1 MHLAPPAFASALVR
15 RDPGRSAM
23 LLLALFA
30 AAWAF
35 VEGVFGARLQ
45 LHYSLMQVVWCRYAV
60 HLACLLLIVGWRAP
74 SRLWR
79 TQRVGF
85 QLSRSVL
92 MLVMPASFALSLA
105 AGDRPG
111 TVWAMFWVAPLMIL
125 GFARGALGE
134 RVPRWVWAVAAI
146 GSGVAAVMAEP
157 SLPHSLAG
165 ALLPL
170 AMALSFSVYVVMTR
184 SLRDEP
190 VQANL
195 FFTALGVFAL
205 LTPLMPFVWVMPNLH
220 DAALLAGIGIV
231 GLLALWALD
240 RACERAPVAQVAPT
254 LHVHLLCMAL
264 VEWGAAGE
272 AFTHRDMLGAVW
284 IALALLALWLWQPV
298 VASVERIVSK

>member
-1 MHLAPPAFASALVR
+1 MTMDVAPLHPVASLAQRA
-15 RDPGRSAM
+15 PGRSAM

-30 AAWAF
+30 LAWAV

-60 HLACLLLIVGWRAP
+60 HLACLGLLVGWRAP

-79 TQRVGF
+79 TRRLGF
-85 QLSRSVL
+85 QLSRSLL

-111 TVWAMFWVAPLMIL
+111 TVWALFWVAPLMVL
-125 GFARGALGE
+125 GFARLALGE

-157 SLPHSLAG
+157 ALPRSLAG
-165 ALLPL
+165 AVLPL
-170 AMALSFSVYVVMTR
+170 VMALSFSIYVVMTR
-184 SLRDEP
+184 ALRDEP

-220 DAALLAGIGIV
+220 DAALLAGIGTV

-272 AFTHRDMLGAVW
+272 AFTHRDLLGAVW
-284 IALALLALWLWQPV
+284 IALALLALWLWQS
-298 VASVERIVSK
+298 ALERTPAT

>member
-1 MHLAPPAFASALVR
+1 MDVAPLHPVASLAQRA
-15 RDPGRSAM
+15 PGRGAM

-30 AAWAF
+30 LAWAV

-60 HLACLLLIVGWRAP
+60 HLACLGLLVGWRAP

-79 TQRVGF
+79 TRRLGF
-85 QLSRSVL
+85 QLSRSLL

-111 TVWAMFWVAPLMIL
+111 TVWALFWVAPLMIL
-125 GFARGALGE
+125 GFARLALGE

-157 SLPHSLAG
+157 ALPRSLAG
-165 ALLPL
+165 AVLPIV
-170 AMALSFSVYVVMTR
+170 MALSFSIYVVMTR
-184 SLRDEP
+184 ALRDEP

-272 AFTHRDMLGAVW
+272 AFTHRDLLGAAW
-284 IALALLALWLWQPV
+284 IGLALLALWLWQS
-298 VASVERIVSK
+298 ALERTPAT

>member
-1 MHLAPPAFASALVR
+1 MDVAPLHPVASLAQRA
-15 RDPGRSAM
+15 PGRSAM

-30 AAWAF
+30 LAWAV

-60 HLACLLLIVGWRAP
+60 HLACLGLLVGWRAP

-79 TQRVGF
+79 TRRLGF
-85 QLSRSVL
+85 QLSRSLL

-111 TVWAMFWVAPLMIL
+111 TVWALFWVAPLMVL
-125 GFARGALGE
+125 GFARLALGE

-157 SLPHSLAG
+157 ALPRSLAG
-165 ALLPL
+165 AVLPL
-170 AMALSFSVYVVMTR
+170 VMALSFSIYVVMTR
-184 SLRDEP
+184 ALRDEP

-220 DAALLAGIGIV
+220 DAALLAGIGTV

-272 AFTHRDMLGAVW
+272 AFTHRDLLGAVW
-284 IALALLALWLWQPV
+284 IALALLALWLWQS
-298 VASVERIVSK
+298 ALERTPAT

>member
-1 MHLAPPAFASALVR
+1 MHLALPAFASSFVR

-30 AAWAF
+30 LAWAF

-60 HLACLLLIVGWRAP
+60 HLACLLLVVGWRSPTRA

-79 TQRVGF
+79 TRRVGF

-105 AGDRPG
+105 AGDRAG
-111 TVWAMFWVAPLMIL
+111 TVWALFWMAPLMIIGL
-125 GFARGALGE
+125 ARFALGE

-146 GSGVAAVMAEP
+146 GSGVAAVLAEP
-157 SLPHSLAG
+157 SLPQSLAG
-165 ALLPL
+165 AVLPFV
-170 AMALSFSVYVVMTR
+170 MALSFSVYVVMTR

-220 DAALLAGIGIV
+220 DAALLAGIGAV

-272 AFTHRDMLGAVW
+272 AFSHRDLLGAVW
-284 IALALLALWLWQPV
+284 IGLALLALWLWQPS
-298 VASVERIVSK
+298 AERTVPS

>member
-1 MHLAPPAFASALVR
+1 MNLAPTAFAASLVR
-15 RDPGRSAM
+15 LEPGRSAM

-30 AAWAF
+30 LAWAF

-45 LHYSLMQVVWCRYAV
+45 LHYALMQVVWCRYAA
-60 HLACLLLIVGWRAP
+60 HLACLLLVVGWRAP

-79 TQRVGF
+79 TRRVGF
-85 QLSRSVL
+85 QLSRSAL

-111 TVWAMFWVAPLMIL
+111 TVWAMFWVSPLLIL
-125 GFARGALGE
+125 GFARLGLGE

-157 SLPHSLAG
+157 ALPHSWAG

-170 AMALSFSVYVVMTR
+170 AMALSFSLYVVMTR

-195 FFTALGVFAL
+195 FFTALGVFVL

-264 VEWGAAGE
+264 VAWSAAGE
-272 AFTHRDMLGAVW
+272 PFTHRDLLGAVW
-284 IALALLALWLWQPV
+284 IALALLALWWWQP
-298 VASVERIVSK
+298 SVERTVLK

>member
-1 MHLAPPAFASALVR
+1 MDVAPLHPVASLAQRA
-15 RDPGRSAM
+15 PGRGAM

-30 AAWAF
+30 LAWAV

-60 HLACLLLIVGWRAP
+60 HLACLGLLVGWRAP

-79 TQRVGF
+79 TRRLGF
-85 QLSRSVL
+85 QLSRSLL

-111 TVWAMFWVAPLMIL
+111 TVWALFWVAPLMIL
-125 GFARGALGE
+125 GFARLALGE

-157 SLPHSLAG
+157 ALPRSLAG
-165 ALLPL
+165 AVLPIV
-170 AMALSFSVYVVMTR
+170 MALSFSIYVVMTR
-184 SLRDEP
+184 ALRDEP

-272 AFTHRDMLGAVW
+272 AFTHRDLLGAAW
-284 IALALLALWLWQPV
+284 IAVALLALWLWQS
-298 VASVERIVSK
+298 AVERTPAT

>member
-79 TQRVGF
+79 TRRVGF

-111 TVWAMFWVAPLMIL
+111 TVWAMFWIAPLMIL
-125 GFARGALGE
+125 GFARWALGE

-157 SLPHSLAG
+157 SLPRSLAG

-205 LTPLMPFVWVMPNLH
+205 LTPLMPFVWVTPNLH
-220 DAALLAGIGIV
+220 DAVLLAGIGIV

-284 IALALLALWLWQPV
+284 IALALLALWLWQP
-298 VASVERIVSK
+298 SVERIVPK

>member
-79 TQRVGF
+79 TRRVGF

-111 TVWAMFWVAPLMIL
+111 TVWAMFWIAPLMIL
-125 GFARGALGE
+125 GFARWALGE

-157 SLPHSLAG
+157 SLPRSLAG

-205 LTPLMPFVWVMPNLH
+205 LTPLMPFVWVTPNLH
-220 DAALLAGIGIV
+220 DAVLLAGIGIV

-264 VEWGAAGE
+264 VEWSAAGE

-284 IALALLALWLWQPV
+284 IALALLALWLWQP
-298 VASVERIVSK
+298 SVERIVPK

>member
-1 MHLAPPAFASALVR
+1 MHAAPIAPVPLLAQRV
-15 RDPGRSAM
+15 PGRSAM

-30 AAWAF
+30 LAWAF

-45 LHYSLMQVVWCRYAV
+45 LHYPLMQVVWCRYAA

-79 TQRVGF
+79 TQRIGF

-111 TVWAMFWVAPLMIL
+111 TVWALFWVSPLLIL
-125 GFARGALGE
+125 GFARLALGE

-157 SLPHSLAG
+157 ALPGSLAG

-170 AMALSFSVYVVMTR
+170 VMALSFSVYVVMTR

-195 FFTALGVFAL
+195 FFTALGVFVL

-272 AFTHRDMLGAVW
+272 PFTHRDLLGAVW
-284 IALALLALWLWQPV
+284 IALALLALWLWQSAVTP
-298 VASVERIVSK
+298 VERTVLK

>member
-125 GFARGALGE
+125 GFARWALGE

-157 SLPHSLAG
+157 SLPRSLAG

-205 LTPLMPFVWVMPNLH
+205 LTPLMPFVWVTPNLH
-220 DAALLAGIGIV
+220 DAVLLAGIGIV

-284 IALALLALWLWQPV
+284 IALALLALWLWQP
-298 VASVERIVSK
+298 SVERIVPK

>member
-1 MHLAPPAFASALVR
+1 MNVAPLHPVASLVQR
-15 RDPGRSAM
+15 APGRSAM

-30 AAWAF
+30 FAWAF

-45 LHYSLMQVVWCRYAV
+45 LHYSLMQVVWCRYAA
-60 HLACLLLIVGWRAP
+60 HLACLGLIVGWRAP

-79 TQRVGF
+79 TRRVGF
-85 QLSRSVL
+85 QLSRSLL
-92 MLVMPASFALSLA
+92 MLLMPGSFALSLV

-111 TVWAMFWVAPLMIL
+111 TVWALFWVSPLLIL
-125 GFARGALGE
+125 GFARLALGE

-157 SLPHSLAG
+157 ALPRSLAG
-165 ALLPL
+165 ALLPIV
-170 AMALSFSVYVVMTR
+170 MALSFSIYVVMTR

-264 VEWGAAGE
+264 IEWGAAGE
-272 AFTHRDMLGAVW
+272 PFTHRDLLGTVW
-284 IALALLALWLWQPV
+284 IAVALLALWLWQS
-298 VASVERIVSK
+298 ALERTPAK

>member
-1 MHLAPPAFASALVR
+1 MQVAPSVLATSPAL
-15 RDPGRSAM
+15 RDPGRRAM

-30 AAWAF
+30 LAWAW

-45 LHYSLMQVVWCRYAV
+45 LHYALMQVVWCRYAV
-60 HLACLLLIVGWRAP
+60 HLACLVLLVGWRGP

-79 TQRVGF
+79 TRRVGF
-85 QLSRSVL
+85 QLARSLL
-92 MLVMPASFALSLA
+92 MLVMPASFALALA

-111 TVWAMFWVAPLMIL
+111 TVWAMFWVSPLLIL
-125 GFARGALGE
+125 VFARRWFGE
-134 RVPRWVWAVAAI
+134 RVPRWLWAVALI

-157 SLPHSLAG
+157 SLPGSLAG
-165 ALLPL
+165 ALLPIV
-170 AMALSFSVYVVMTR
+170 MALSFSLYVVMTR

-195 FFTALGVFAL
+195 FFTAFGVFAL
-205 LTPLMPFVWVMPNLH
+205 LSPLMPFVWVMPNLH
-220 DAALLAGIGIV
+220 DAMLLAGIGIV

-272 AFTHRDMLGAVW
+272 PFTHRDLLGAAW
-284 IALALLALWLWQPV
+284 IALALFALWRWQPHI
-298 VASVERIVSK
+298 ERNLSP

>member
-1 MHLAPPAFASALVR
+1 MDVAPLHPVASLAQRA
-15 RDPGRSAM
+15 PGRSAM

-30 AAWAF
+30 LAWAV

-60 HLACLLLIVGWRAP
+60 HLACLGLLVGWRAP

-79 TQRVGF
+79 TRRLGF
-85 QLSRSVL
+85 QLSRSLL

-111 TVWAMFWVAPLMIL
+111 TVWALFWVAPLMIL
-125 GFARGALGE
+125 GFARLALGE

-157 SLPHSLAG
+157 ALPRSLAG
-165 ALLPL
+165 AVLPIV
-170 AMALSFSVYVVMTR
+170 MALSFSIYVVMTR
-184 SLRDEP
+184 ALRDEP

-272 AFTHRDMLGAVW
+272 AFTHRDLLGAAW
-284 IALALLALWLWQPV
+284 IGLALLALWLWQS
-298 VASVERIVSK
+298 AVERTPAT

>member
-1 MHLAPPAFASALVR
+1 MDVAPLHPVASLAQRA
-15 RDPGRSAM
+15 PGRSAM
-23 LLLALFA
+23 LLLVLFA
-30 AAWAF
+30 LAWAL

-45 LHYSLMQVVWCRYAV
+45 GHYSLMQVVWCRYAA
-60 HLACLLLIVGWRAP
+60 HLACLGLIVGWRAP

-79 TQRVGF
+79 TRRLGF
-85 QLSRSVL
+85 QLSRSLL

-111 TVWAMFWVAPLMIL
+111 TVWALFWVAPLLIL
-125 GFARGALGE
+125 GFARLALGE

-157 SLPHSLAG
+157 ALPRSLAG
-165 ALLPL
+165 AVLPIV
-170 AMALSFSVYVVMTR
+170 MALSFSVYVVMTR

-272 AFTHRDMLGAVW
+272 AFTHRDLLGAAW
-284 IALALLALWLWQPV
+284 IAVALLALWLWQS
-298 VASVERIVSK
+298 AVERTPAT

>member
-1 MHLAPPAFASALVR
+1 MLLAPAALASSLVR
-15 RDPGRSAM
+15 RDAGRSAM

-30 AAWAF
+30 LAWAF

-45 LHYSLMQVVWCRYAV
+45 GHYSLMQVVWCRYAV
-60 HLACLLLIVGWRAP
+60 HLACLLLIVGWRSP
-74 SRLWR
+74 SSLWR
-79 TQRVGF
+79 TRRVGF

-105 AGDRPG
+105 AGDRAG
-111 TVWAMFWVAPLMIL
+111 TVWALFWVAPLMIL
-125 GFARGALGE
+125 GLARWWLGE
-134 RVPRWVWAVAAI
+134 HVPRWVWAVAAI
-146 GSGVAAVMAEP
+146 GSGVAALMAEP
-157 SLPHSLAG
+157 ALPRSPAG

-170 AMALSFSVYVVMTR
+170 VMALSFSVYVVMTR

-190 VQANL
+190 VQVNL

-205 LTPLMPFVWVMPNLH
+205 LTPLMPFVWVTPNLH
-220 DAALLAGIGIV
+220 DAALLAGIGAV

-272 AFTHRDMLGAVW
+272 PFSHRDLLGAVW
-284 IALALLALWLWQPV
+284 IGLALLALWLWQPV
-298 VASVERIVSK
+298 VSSERTSST

>member
-1 MHLAPPAFASALVR
+1 MQAAPIAPVPLLALRV
-15 RDPGRSAM
+15 PGRSAM

-30 AAWAF
+30 LAWAF

-45 LHYSLMQVVWCRYAV
+45 GHYSLMQVVWCRYAA
-60 HLACLLLIVGWRAP
+60 HLACLGLIVGWRAP

-79 TQRVGF
+79 TRRVGF
-85 QLSRSVL
+85 QLSRSLL
-92 MLVMPASFALSLA
+92 MLVMPGSFALSLV

-111 TVWAMFWVAPLMIL
+111 TVWALFWVSPLLIL
-125 GFARGALGE
+125 GFARLALGE

-146 GSGVAAVMAEP
+146 GSGVAALMAEP
-157 SLPHSLAG
+157 ALPHSVAG
-165 ALLPL
+165 ALLPIV
-170 AMALSFSVYVVMTR
+170 MALSFSAYVVMTR

-272 AFTHRDMLGAVW
+272 PFTHRDLLGAVW
-284 IALALLALWLWQPV
+284 IAVALLALWLWQS
-298 VASVERIVSK
+298 AVERTPPT